1 MGRVFRYGD
10 NVSTDEILPGKYAYT
25 LFDHSEMARHALEGL
40 DPSFARRVRPGDVV
54 VAGANFGCGAARE
67 EAAACLKAAGVAAV
81 VAVSFARLFWR
92 SALTLGLPPL
102 VCSEARRLLADGDEL
117 SVDLPRLQLLTPR
130 GTLAVEPL
138 PDPLRAMLAAG
149 GGLALLKKQ
158 L

>member
-10 NVSTDEILPGKYAYT
+10 NVSTDEILPGRYAYT
-25 LFDHSEMARHALEGL
+25 LPDHGEMARHALEGL

-67 EAAACLKAAGVAAV
+67 EAVACLKAAGVVAV
-81 VAVSFARLFWR
+81 VASSFARLFWR

-102 VCSEARRLLADGDEL
+102 VCPEARLLTDGDEL
-117 SVDLPRLQLLTPR
+117 SVDLPRLQLLTTQ
-130 GTLAVEPL
+130 GALAVEPL
-138 PDPLRAMLAAG
+138 PDLLRAMLAAG